1 MACGRIDPRQAR
13 GMDFRRSLVNWA
25 LATLLTTSL
34 LAAPWKKGDK
44 LEIKW
49 GETWYRAEV
58 LEVDGERYKVRYDG
72 YSAAWDEW
80 ATAAKLRDIVVATT
94 AAAPVAGTPAGAAA
108 AGAWKVDDRVEA
120 LSYGQWYP
128 GKLIQVEAAR
138 VRVTFDGYSSSS
150 DEWVPLANVRKPGG
164 PAKAVTGP
172 AATPATLAFPARPAG
187 AKAGLGGVWLRVE
200 TYFFGTSLSINNEG
214 WFFTPGGRVS
224 KSPSGGLDLKA
235 LATAPDARTSDGS
248 YWIADGK
255 LTIAWAGE
263 ATPTSYSFEQKG
275 EELVIAGIG
284 ATPVQ
289 GMAKGWRA
297 DVAYEGGASIGGGAL
312 ASSTTIIFRKDG
324 TYSRDSIGSIRSVGT
339 QVGVSAYAQASEA
352 GRYEFDG
359 YTLTL
364 THKEGLV
371 TKHTV
376 FAFSDRDGQGAPEY
390 LWRDGG
396 MMRRQ

>member
-1 MACGRIDPRQAR
+1 
-13 GMDFRRSLVNWA
+13 MDFRRFLLSWA
-25 LATLLTTSL
+25 LAISVTTPL

-49 GETWYRAEV
+49 GETWYKAEV
-58 LEVDGERYKVRYDG
+58 LEVEGERYKVRYDG

-80 ATAAKLRDIVVATT
+80 ATSAKLRDIAVSPAP
-94 AAAPVAGTPAGAAA
+94 AAAVAGTPAGAAA
-108 AGAWKVDDRVEA
+108 VGPWKVDDRVEA
-120 LSYGQWYP
+120 LSYGRWYP
-128 GKLIQVEAAR
+128 GKLTQVEASR
-138 VRVTFDGYSSSS
+138 VRVTYDGYSSSS
-150 DEWVPLANVRKPGG
+150 DEWVPLANVRKPGS
-164 PAKAVTGP
+164 ALAAVTGP
-172 AATPATLAFPARPAG
+172 AAKPATLAFPARPAG
-187 AKAGLGGVWLRVE
+187 ATAGLNGVWLRVE
-200 TYFFGTSLSINNEG
+200 TYFFGTSLSITNEG

-224 KSPSGGLDLKA
+224 KSPSGGMDLKA
-235 LATAPDARTSDGS
+235 FATAPEARTSDGS
-248 YWIADGK
+248 YWLADGK
-255 LTIAWAGE
+255 LNVVWAGQS
-263 ATPTSYSFEQKG
+263 TPTSYSFEQKDK
-275 EELVIAGIG
+275 ELVIAGIG

-312 ASSTTIIFRKDG
+312 ASTTTIIFRKDG
-324 TYSRDSIGSIRSVGT
+324 TYSRDSIGSIRSVGP